1 MPNKLALQ
9 KDFNKFPLFH
19 SNLTM
24 ITLALIALCS
34 YLIGAIPTSI
44 IVSRAVKG
52 IDIREHGSG
61 NAGGTNV
68 FRVLGWQ
75 AGLFVTLFDMFKGI
89 VPVTFI
95 VGYFTTHSVDGLPNA
110 PFIVFQLLAG
120 VSAMLGHI
128 YTIFAGFRGGK
139 GVSTGAGVLIGIAP
153 ITMAFVVA
161 IFFITLLLTRYVS
174 VSSMTGAVSI
184 PTVMAIR
191 RFIFGGEIDA
201 QYPIHLFGIEF
212 VLHDSLE
219 TLTMATS
226 AVIALVIIYTHR
238 TNIERL
244 RNGTENRIFSKKS
257 TSVSQ

>member
-1 MPNKLALQ
+1 
-9 KDFNKFPLFH
+9 
-19 SNLTM
+19 M
-24 ITLALIALCS
+24 ITLALTALCS

-75 AGLFVTLFDMFKGI
+75 AGLFVTLVDMLKGI
-89 VPVTFI
+89 VSVTLI
-95 VGYFTTHSVDGLPNA
+95 VGYFTEHSIDDLPSV
-110 PFIVFQLLAG
+110 PFIVFQLFAG
-120 VSAMLGHI
+120 VAAMLGHI
-128 YTIFAGFRGGK
+128 YTVFAGFKGGK
-139 GVSTGAGVLIGIAP
+139 GVSTGAGVVIGIAP
-153 ITMAFVVA
+153 ITMAIVVG

-174 VSSMTGAVSI
+174 VSSMTGAISI

-191 RFIFGGEIDA
+191 RFALGGDVDA
-201 QYPIHLFGIEF
+201 QYPISLFGAEF
-212 VLHDSLE
+212 VLHDSLDAV
-219 TLTMATS
+219 TISTS
-226 AVIALVIIYTHR
+226 VVIAFVIIYTHR

-244 RNGTENRIFSKKS
+244 RNGTENRIFAKKS

>member
-1 MPNKLALQ
+1 
-9 KDFNKFPLFH
+9 
-19 SNLTM
+19 M

-34 YLIGAIPTSI
+34 YLVGAIPTSI

-89 VPVTFI
+89 VSVTLI
-95 VGYFTTHSVDGLPNA
+95 VGYFTEYSIDDLPSVPY
-110 PFIVFQLLAG
+110 IVYQLLAG
-120 VSAMLGHI
+120 VAAMFGHI
-128 YTIFAGFRGGK
+128 YTVFAGFKGGK
-139 GVSTGAGVLIGIAP
+139 GVSTGAGVVIGIAP
-153 ITMAFVVA
+153 ITMAFVVG

-174 VSSMTGAVSI
+174 VSSMIGAVSI

-191 RFIFGGEIDA
+191 RFALSGDVDT
-201 QYPIHLFGIEF
+201 QYSIPLFGAEF
-212 VLHDSLE
+212 VLHDSLD
-219 TLTMATS
+219 TVTIATS
-226 AVIALVIIYTHR
+226 VVIAFVIIYTHR

-244 RNGTENRIFSKKS
+244 RNGTENRLFAKKS
-257 TSVSQ
+257 TSVSE